1 MKKFLII
8 GLIALLIAS
17 CNTKNRNFNNF
28 GDLIEVNIDSLGL
41 SNSDT
46 SLISSIT
53 YIPLKKDS
61 NTLISRIDKIL
72 YVNNKFYI
80 LDSSLKTLFVFDESG
95 DLLCKL
101 RKIGRGPG
109 EYIGIYGFDVDDEE
123 NIYIYDN
130 MSSKIIKYSTDF
142 KNYNEIGIKYYFEE
156 FLIIKDGLVLRN
168 MYDNG
173 EITSHLA
180 TLNLKSN
187 KVDVLIDKK
196 NYIDDFSLTR
206 FGMFSLFKSN
216 QNTYFNPR
224 FTNKIYKISNTGE
237 LTQKMNIYGDYPNRE
252 FIESFKNNP
261 AFGIAQ
267 DKYIVD
273 IRNIYETS
281 SMFILNIRKGIN
293 YNLLISK
300 KSSKSILTARIF
312 DRNYFGDN
320 LVYGI
325 ADDAFISLTNP
336 NLIMEN
342 NWIENVINSTL
353 CDEDKQMLINKN
365 IEDNPT
371 LILIKFKDF

>member
-1 MKKFLII
+1 MQI
-8 GLIALLIAS
+8 
-17 CNTKNRNFNNF
+17 
-28 GDLIEVNIDSLGL
+28 
-41 SNSDT
+41 
-46 SLISSIT
+46 
-53 YIPLKKDS
+53 KKDWKGPW
-61 NTLISRIDKIL
+61 RI
-72 YVNNKFYI
+72 YWH
-80 LDSSLKTLFVFDESG
+80 
-95 DLLCKL
+95 L
-101 RKIGRGPG
+101 R
-109 EYIGIYGFDVDDEE
+109 FDVDDEE

-180 TLNLKSN
+180 TLNLNSN

-353 CDEDKQMLINKN
+353 CEEDKQMLINKN